1 MALVIGIALGGLVA
15 YVTATKTAIKLD
27 RQFIMD
33 CRELVAVASIA
44 DMESYRDYMSAHPEA
59 ETVWRIVRA
68 VAAVDPA
75 EDAR

>member
-1 MALVIGIALGGLVA
+1 MAYA
-15 YVTATKTAIKLD
+15 TAAKTAIRLD

-33 CRELVAVASIA
+33 CRELVAVASVA

-59 ETVWRIVRA
+59 ETVWRIVQA
-68 VAAVDPA
+68 VAAVNPA